1 MLAER
6 TRSVWKSAAALNKRF
21 ISFYVCE
28 CFARMHVRAP
38 QKAEK
43 SIVSIGTVV
52 TGDSG
57 LSCDCRELNPGCL
70 QECQV
75 FLPTEQT
82 LEFCGVFCF
91 FFSSKFLLLFLNQ
104 SSTGLLWSS
113 VVQGQTVI
121 GKSCD

>member
-91 FFSSKFLLLFLNQ
+91 LFFLQILTFIFKPVFHWASLVQCSSGSDSDWEKL
-104 SSTGLLWSS
+104 
-113 VVQGQTVI
+113 
-121 GKSCD
+121 

>member
-28 CFARMHVRAP
+28 CFARMHLRAP

-43 SIVSIGTVV
+43 SIVSIGTGV

-57 LSCDCRELNPGCL
+57 LSCDCRELKPGCL

-75 FLPTEQT
+75 FLPTEQARI
-82 LEFCGVFCF
+82 LWGFLFFVFPPNSYF
-91 FFSSKFLLLFLNQ
+91 YF
-104 SSTGLLWSS
+104 
-113 VVQGQTVI
+113 
-121 GKSCD
+121 